1 MLRRKEFV
9 LAPKLPPYSRIP
21 RRNVE
26 KRCEKPRRG
35 KGTSLNSTSL
45 TPKPFASSV
54 YVHIPEAP
62 SSPKRSI
69 SVMSLFPFPISVM
82 SLFPFPISVM
92 SLFPF
97 PVDDGRVLHGH
108 EPAAELDDPA
118 TVGLVPIEEGCLQQ
132 GRLSHGAVSRGR
144 DWPVSSRLDR
154 VSDFTG

>member
-21 RRNVE
+21 RRNVV

-62 SSPKRSI
+62 SSPKRS
-69 SVMSLFPFPISVM
+69 ISVM